1 MNKVDYNTKLEK
13 IVERLEKFPCCMSCY
28 LTIPEMKAAQN
39 MKNNMIKIIK
49 ESLVE

>member
-1 MNKVDYNTKLEK
+1 MDKEYYNTKLEM
-13 IVERLEKFPCCMSCY
+13 IIERLEEFPCCMSCY
-28 LTIPEMKAAQN
+28 ITYAEMQAAKD